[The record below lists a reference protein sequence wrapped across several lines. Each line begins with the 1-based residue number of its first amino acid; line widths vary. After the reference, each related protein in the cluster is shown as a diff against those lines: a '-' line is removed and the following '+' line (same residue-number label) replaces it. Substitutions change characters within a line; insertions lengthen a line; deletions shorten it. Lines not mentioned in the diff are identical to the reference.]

1 MEEFLNEFRWKYD
14 DVVASMNAEE
24 FRGEVGLLT
33 SIRDDYFR
41 FDDKGVSILR
51 VMYDVIVDN
60 ALYRIMEG
68 TLDVVKSEF

>member
-14 DVVASMNAEE
+14 DVVANMNAEE
-24 FRGEVGLLT
+24 FRGEVGLLI
-33 SIRDDYFR
+33 SIRDNYFR

-51 VMYDVIVDN
+51 VMYDVVIDN